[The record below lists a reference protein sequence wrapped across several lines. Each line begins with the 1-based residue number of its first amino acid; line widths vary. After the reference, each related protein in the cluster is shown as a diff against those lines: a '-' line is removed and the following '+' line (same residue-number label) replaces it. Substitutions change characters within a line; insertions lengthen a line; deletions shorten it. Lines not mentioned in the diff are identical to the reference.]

1 MSLNV
6 KAVLGAFNQE
16 KALVRAFSMNMNFHV
31 NLRFKLEAAAV
42 STEAE
47 ASSQQPELSANA
59 RTEVKG
65 QSSAPATN
73 QRWPRPAPT
82 HWPPP
87 TALQMGSALSSI
99 CKIENRISAHK
110 SADML

>member
-1 MSLNV
+1 M
-6 KAVLGAFNQE
+6 KAVVGAFNQ
-16 KALVRAFSMNMNFHV
+16 KGALVGAFSVELSCEPSFEA
-31 NLRFKLEAAAV
+31 LAAAV

-82 HWPPP
+82 LWPPP
-87 TALQMGSALSSI
+87 TADPLSQETEDSFQSWMDFI
-99 CKIENRISAHK
+99 DKQAFK
-110 SADML
+110 